1 MKLARVLWLVAVLGF
16 AGNIGAKSNLSEQ
29 GVVLKPGTSL
39 CIPCTG
45 YCKTHPNSPR
55 CN

>member
-1 MKLARVLWLVAVLGF
+1 MTKRSMLLLMLVMFVGTV
-16 AGNIGAKSNLSEQ
+16 AGKSILPKSP
-29 GVVLKPGTSL
+29 KL

-55 CN
+55 CL